1 MSFHKLSGKSA
12 TEQKEDR
19 DRMINDLVN
28 QGVISPW
35 LFAIVPLGVFGI
47 FMIRLV
53 FGG

>member
-28 QGVISPW
+28 QGGS
-35 LFAIVPLGVFGI
+35 PLGYSLSYHWECSGS
-47 FMIRLV
+47 L
-53 FGG
+53 